1 MKSTED
7 KRAVIVKLYKDGMP
21 LYELALKFYVTRATI
36 YRWLN
41 DEGVRLTRQKRG
53 EGGHGRSSRC
63 GMLAE
68 KLGVSMPTARKY
80 MLVLLDARLAGII
93 TLEDL
98 KKIGVNKAR
107 QEIVLAFL
115 KEAGYDYIEEGMALK
130 NLAGTG
136 DRWLAIDEVVELF
149 TDPGRFLNER

>member
-1 MKSTED
+1 MKSTADRRE
-7 KRAVIVKLYKDGMP
+7 VVVKLYKDGVPM
-21 LYELALKFYVTRATI
+21 YELALKFYVTRATI

-41 DEGVRLTRQKRG
+41 DEGVILSRQGRG
-53 EGGHGRSSRC
+53 SQHKRSSRC

-80 MLVLLDARLAGII
+80 MGVLSDARIAGII

-98 KKIGVNKAR
+98 KKIGINEAR
-107 QEIVLAFL
+107 QKIVLAFL
-115 KEAGYDYIEEGMALK
+115 REAGYGYVEEGMSLK

-136 DRWLAIDEVVELF
+136 DRWLVIDDVVELF
-149 TDPGRFLNER
+149 SDPGRFLNER

>member
-7 KRAVIVKLYKDGMP
+7 RREMVVKLYKDGMP
-21 LYELALKFYVTRATI
+21 MYELALKFYVTRATI

-41 DEGVRLTRQKRG
+41 DEGIILNRQGRG
-53 EGGHGRSSRC
+53 SQHKRSSRC

-80 MLVLLDARLAGII
+80 MLVLSDARLAGII

-98 KKIGVNKAR
+98 KKIGVNKVR

-136 DRWLAIDEVVELF
+136 DRWLVIDEVVELF
-149 TDPGRFLNER
+149 TNPGGFLNER

>member
-7 KRAVIVKLYKDGMP
+7 KRDVIVKLYKDGMP
-21 LYELALKFYVTRATI
+21 MYELALKFYVTRATI

-41 DEGVRLTRQKRG
+41 DEGIILNRQGRG
-53 EGGHGRSSRC
+53 SQHKRSSRC

-80 MLVLLDARLAGII
+80 MLVLSDARLAGII

-98 KKIGVNKAR
+98 KKIGINKIR

-115 KEAGYDYIEEGMALK
+115 KEAGYDYIEEGMTLK

-136 DRWLAIDEVVELF
+136 DRWLVIDEVVELF